1 VAVQSLYRRL
11 LGDQLDTLPEV
22 LRRFHDAPEGGRAR
36 ATFQVERGAGRFRN
50 AVASLLGMPRA
61 GRDVPVRLEVRVD
74 GDRERWVRHFPGRT
88 VVTTQWAEGGL
99 LIEAFGLTSFS
110 SAVVVDRSSLCYE
123 FRRAWFAGVALP
135 AWLSPYVDGRVQ
147 AGDGGWNVVVH
158 VFAPFLG
165 EIVHYE
171 GWVEPE

>member
-1 VAVQSLYRRL
+1 MRRTAD
-11 LGDQLDTLPEV
+11 GPAE
-22 LRRFHDAPEGGRAR
+22 RFKLSAESGWS
-36 ATFQVERGAGRFRN
+36 ATRLAI
-50 AVASLLGMPRA
+50 SYLGMPNRP
-61 GRDVPVRLEVRVD
+61 GGTCRVRLEVKVN
-74 GDRERWVRHFPGRT
+74 GDRERWIPALFPGRT
-88 VVTTQWAEGGL
+88 FASTQSAEGSL
-99 LIEAFGLTSFS
+99 LMESFGLSSFS

-147 AGDGGWNVVVH
+147 AVETGWQVAVH

-165 EIVHYE
+165 EIFHYE